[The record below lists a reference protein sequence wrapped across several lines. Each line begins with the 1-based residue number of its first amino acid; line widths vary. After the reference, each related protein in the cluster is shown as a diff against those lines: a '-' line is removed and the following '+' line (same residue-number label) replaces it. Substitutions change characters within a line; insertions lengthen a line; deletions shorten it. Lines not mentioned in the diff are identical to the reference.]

1 MSWWFHYKLDNSF
14 FCKENKKWDDLMKKN
29 VSSLNFSFDE
39 PGQNKKN
46 VINQSNNNFN
56 SGIILNGQ
64 LLL

>member
-1 MSWWFHYKLDNSF
+1 
-14 FCKENKKWDDLMKKN
+14 MKKN

-46 VINQSNNNFN
+46 VINESNNNFN